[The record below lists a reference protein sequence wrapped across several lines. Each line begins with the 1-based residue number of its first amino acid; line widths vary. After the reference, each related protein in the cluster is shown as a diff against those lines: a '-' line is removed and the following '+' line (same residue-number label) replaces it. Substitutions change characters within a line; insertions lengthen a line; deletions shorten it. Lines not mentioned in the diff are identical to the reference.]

1 MENYKKI
8 SREDF
13 MHFFR
18 DTEKLNELTP
28 DDRIEI
34 FRTILLGSSDFSKDL
49 IDDILVDYAVDHLEV
64 VEINNGKSNNWS
76 KEVFIL

>member
-8 SREDF
+8 SKEDF
-13 MHFFR
+13 MRFFR

-34 FRTILLGSSDFSKDL
+34 FRTILLGSSDFSKEL
-49 IDDILVDYAVDHLEV
+49 IDEILVDYGVEHLAVIDA
-64 VEINNGKSNNWS
+64 NKGKR
-76 KEVFIL
+76 L